1 MARQARSEATRQRI
15 IDAAVDLFDE
25 IGYPATGMGDIIG
38 RAQITKGAL
47 YHHFDSKE
55 SVAAAVI
62 EMGSATLL
70 STFVSVCQSATPAV
84 ENLIHSTF
92 VIADHMAGDEVT
104 RAAARL
110 THTLGHL
117 CEAAAHANRAWLS
130 AMAEQL
136 KRVAEEGDLREDVE
150 PDDAAETIVAAT
162 IGSTLMSAEMSDGSD
177 LLERLLRMWGVL
189 LAALVPENTL
199 PYLREFLHR
208 EPLRRTDPKLSLQ

>member
-1 MARQARSEATRQRI
+1 MARQPRSEATRQKV

-47 YHHFDSKE
+47 YYHFDSKE

-70 STFVSVCQSATPAV
+70 TTFVSVCQSAAPAV

-92 VIADHMAGDEVT
+92 VIADHTAGDKVT

-117 CEAAAHANRAWLS
+117 SEAAAHANRAWLS
-130 AMAEQL
+130 AMAAQL
-136 KRVAEEGDLREDVE
+136 TRIAEEGDLREDVD
-150 PDDAAETIVAAT
+150 PDAAAETIVAAT
-162 IGSTLMSAEMSDGSD
+162 IGSTLMSAEMSDGTD
-177 LLERLLRMWGVL
+177 LPARLLRMWGVL
-189 LAALVPENTL
+189 LAAIVPEDSL

-208 EPLRRTDPKLSLQ
+208 EPLRRTDPKLSPQ

>member
-1 MARQARSEATRQRI
+1 MARQARSEATRQKV
-15 IDAAVDLFDE
+15 IDAAVELFDE

-62 EMGSATLL
+62 ELGSATLL
-70 STFVSVCQSATPAV
+70 TTFVSACQSAVPAV

-92 VIADHMAGDEVT
+92 VIADNMAGDKVT

-117 CEAAAHANRAWLS
+117 SEAAAHANRAWLA
-130 AMAEQL
+130 AMAAQL
-136 KRVAEEGDLREDVE
+136 TRVAEEGDLREDVD
-150 PDDAAETIVAAT
+150 PDAAAETIVAAT
-162 IGSTLMSAEMSDGSD
+162 IGSTLMSAEMSDGAD
-177 LLERLLRMWGVL
+177 LPARLLRMWGVL
-189 LAALVPENTL
+189 LAGLVPENSL

-208 EPLRRTDPKLSLQ
+208 EPLRRTDPNLSLQ

>member
-1 MARQARSEATRQRI
+1 MARQARSEATRQKV
-15 IDAAVDLFDE
+15 IDAAVELFDE

-55 SVAAAVI
+55 AVAAAVI
-62 EMGSATLL
+62 ELGSATLL
-70 STFVSVCQSATPAV
+70 TTFVSACQSAVPAV

-92 VIADHMAGDEVT
+92 VIADHMAGDKVT

-117 CEAAAHANRAWLS
+117 SEAAAHANRAWLAAMS
-130 AMAEQL
+130 AQL
-136 KRVAEEGDLREDVE
+136 TRVAEEGDLREDV
-150 PDDAAETIVAAT
+150 DSDAAAETIVAAT
-162 IGSTLMSAEMSDGSD
+162 IGSTLMSAEMSDGTD
-177 LLERLLRMWGVL
+177 LPARLLRMWGVL
-189 LAALVPENTL
+189 LAAIVPDDSL
-199 PYLREFLHR
+199 PYLREFLRR

>member
-1 MARQARSEATRQRI
+1 MARQARSEATRQKI

-38 RAQITKGAL
+38 RAQITKGGL

-62 EMGSATLL
+62 EMGSATFL

-92 VIADHMAGDEVT
+92 VIADHIAGDKVT

-117 CEAAAHANRAWLS
+117 SEAAAHANRAWLS

-136 KRVAEEGDLREDVE
+136 RRVAEEGDLREDVD

-177 LLERLLRMWGVL
+177 LPTRLLRMWGVL
-189 LAALVPENTL
+189 LAALVPENSL
-199 PYLREFLHR
+199 PYLREFVHR
-208 EPLRRTDPKLSLQ
+208 EPLRRTDSKLSLQ